1 MRMKHVPHNLAPST
15 APAEAAR
22 LSAGLS
28 GVVVVGLTGS
38 VGAGKSTALR
48 MFADLGAA
56 VFSADEAVHR
66 LYLRPDVRASLRAR
80 FGPAMLADD
89 GSVDRSALAEIVLA
103 DEDARSRLEDLIHP
117 QVADE
122 MRRFLSTCRSSTV
135 VVFEVPLLF
144 DSGMGGMFDL
154 TVTIEA
160 GRELR
165 AGRAAGPLRRK
176 VFEGFDLKQ
185 LPSEQRASLADVA
198 YVNDGDLGQL
208 RRFVESVYL
217 RASRC
222 TLA

>member
-1 MRMKHVPHNLAPST
+1 MIREPHILAPST
-15 APAEAAR
+15 APAGTAR

-66 LYLRPDVRASLRAR
+66 LYLRSDVRASLRAR
-80 FGPAMLADD
+80 FGPEVLADN
-89 GSVDRSALAEIVLA
+89 GSVDREALAEIVFA
-103 DEDARSRLEDLIHP
+103 DEGARSQLEDLIHP
-117 QVADE
+117 EVAEE
-122 MRRFLSTCRSSTV
+122 MRRFLNTCRSSTV

-144 DSGMGGMFDL
+144 DSGMEGMFDL
-154 TVTIEA
+154 IVTIEA
-160 GRELR
+160 GREVR
-165 AGRAAGPLRRK
+165 ARRAADPGRQR
-176 VFEGFDLKQ
+176 VFEGFDSKQ

-198 YVNDGDLGQL
+198 YVNDGDLEQL
-208 RRFVESVYL
+208 RRFIESVYR

-222 TLA
+222 ILA